1 MSTYSANA
9 LCSWL
14 WLFVLLT
21 AVQAGAAVEHGLK
34 QHQNSPPRQQ
44 QQQQPHAALLELLDA
59 SKALSVATY
68 QSVHQ
73 YNHSLPLPLLKNGE
87 SYSTS
92 CSGTHAQHTAAVSRI
107 LCA

>member
-1 MSTYSANA
+1 MSTYSAAA

-21 AVQAGAAVEHGLK
+21 AVQAGAAVEHSPE
-34 QHQNSPPRQQ
+34 QHPNGPTRQQ
-44 QQQQPHAALLELLDA
+44 QLQQPHADLLALLDA

-87 SYSTS
+87 RHSTL
-92 CSGTHAQHTAAVSRI
+92 CSGKPEQHTPGVTRM
-107 LCA
+107 